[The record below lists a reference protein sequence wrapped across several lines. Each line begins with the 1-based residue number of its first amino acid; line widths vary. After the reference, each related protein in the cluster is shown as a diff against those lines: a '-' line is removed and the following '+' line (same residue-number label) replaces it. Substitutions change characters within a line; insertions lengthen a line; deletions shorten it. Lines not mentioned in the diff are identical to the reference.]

1 MLTVSFLTV
10 AKAPS
15 SMAVVDSRY
24 GGTLRVSTDSPFSNF
39 CIGQSTT
46 NSLGIIRS
54 VYDTLVERSA
64 DDELVPYLASSVI
77 PNSTR
82 TEWTITLRPGILY
95 HDGSS
100 LDAANVKLN
109 LDAIRGE
116 MWKKGGD
123 GTDPNLLHISY
134 SNVLDVVVVNELT
147 VKVILE
153 LSQVDFLETL
163 YAGGRAAMR
172 ASAQINDKLLCYNSA
187 IGTGPFTVVSKT
199 NDLVELDRNPNYW
212 RRDPNNGN
220 QLPYLDHITITT
232 VRDSS
237 LRSQSIVE
245 VNGAI
250 PVADLAFYRSREDSS
265 EIIRLRNNYP
275 QLTEFKSRNETLQ
288 SLYQN
293 VGLSGSPSRSKNARL
308 ALAYATDTTKILSDV
323 YHGLGEVPNSVMP
336 QRSQLYSPTNLIHYD
351 LIKAREY
358 VSRYKAETGL
368 DNLTITVGFE
378 TSVSDA
384 DLAQSLKTMWGQAGI
399 ILNDFVAENPI
410 IVSKIFRQNGSQ
422 FQVSKVGIGYG
433 SESGF
438 HTQFMRSNAYNPAT
452 INPVYTTGFGVGVSS
467 AFKTIMNISQHVNTE
482 IDLKL
487 LSARSEF
494 NPTLSSRKYREAI
507 AYYQDQAYEIP
518 LPHSFFTAFMNP
530 KVRGLGQNY
539 LSPGVAAKSWIPLGP
554 DLSTVYL
561 SSSSTKTINTVDNSN
576 FVGKGWIGANP
587 QGIALMDSSSAYVA
601 RTEEGEICLFSFAS
615 GTSSSCVDVGGKPVA
630 LVFNAAHSALYF
642 VDRADGRIRRLS
654 VPEGATSTLGQ
665 SSCLPSA
672 IAVYPS
678 ETSAFV
684 ACPNSNTVKKVDL
697 IRGVV
702 LVEIPVSNGPSGVA
716 LEPGGKAIWVSQ
728 SLANTVIRIEL
739 DQALV
744 SQNLTKDS
752 SRVVRLSNIAVSRSV
767 LETKNISVGSNP
779 SSLSLSSDGRF
790 LYVVNENDDTISRIE
805 TSTGTV
811 SNAIPAGEQPR
822 FLAVDTESNKA
833 YVANVYSNM
842 VGVVAL
848 PEIMPE
854 VRKEPAAKEP
864 ELQVPVSVAPPV
876 VTPAEKSPAID
887 ASSAIEPIVVAPQIG
902 TVSAPKPILLPP
914 NVTMKKS
921 ATAKS
926 VATYAKLSV
935 LSTSKVSL
943 KVVAS
948 SAKYCKV
955 SGATLKGLKAG
966 SCKVTVTVTP
976 KKGKATSKT
985 VTLKVTK

>member
-1 MLTVSFLTV
+1 MLTVSSLTV

-15 SMAVVDSRY
+15 SGAAVDSRY
-24 GGTLRVSTDSPFSNF
+24 GGTLRISSDSFFNNF
-39 CIGQSTT
+39 CIGTSTT

-64 DDELVPYLASSVI
+64 DDELVPYLASSVV
-77 PNSTR
+77 PNTTR
-82 TEWTITLRPGILY
+82 TEWTISLRPGILY
-95 HDGSS
+95 HDGTSF
-100 LDAANVKLN
+100 DATNVKLN
-109 LDAIRGE
+109 LDSIRGAK
-116 MWKKGGD
+116 WGTSGD
-123 GTDPNLLHISY
+123 GWVPHLIHLSY
-134 SNVLDVVVVNELT
+134 SNVLDVVVVDGLT
-147 VKVILE
+147 VKVVLE
-153 LSQVDFLETL
+153 LPQVDFLETL

-172 ASAQINDKLLCYNSA
+172 ATAQLNNRLFCYSSA
-187 IGTGPFTVVSKT
+187 IGTGPFMVVSKT
-199 NDLVELDRNPNYW
+199 NELVELDRNPNYW

-220 QLPYLDHITITT
+220 QLPYLDHISVAV

-237 LRSQSIVE
+237 LRSQSIVG
-245 VNGAI
+245 VSGAG
-250 PVADLAFYRSREDSS
+250 PTADLAFYRSREDST
-265 EIIRLRNNYP
+265 EIISLRKNYP
-275 QLTEFKSRNETLQ
+275 QLAEFKSRNETLQ
-288 SLYQN
+288 ALYQN
-293 VGLSGSPSRSKNARL
+293 VGLSGSPSQSKNARL

-323 YHGLGEVPNSVMP
+323 YNGLGEVPTSVMP
-336 QRSQLYSPTNLIHYD
+336 QRSQLYTPKNLIHYD
-351 LIKAREY
+351 FVKAREY

-368 DNLTITVGFE
+368 DNLSVTVGFE
-378 TSVSDA
+378 NTPSDT
-384 DLAQSLKTMWGQAGI
+384 DLAQALKTMWGQAGI
-399 ILNDFVAENPI
+399 ILNDFVAEPAI
-410 IVSKIFRQNGSQ
+410 IVSKTFRTGAQLGSQ

-438 HTQFMRSNAYNPAT
+438 HTQFMRSNAYNPNT
-452 INPVYTTGFGVGVSS
+452 INPVYTAGGGLVAYSQIYKS
-467 AFKTIMNISQHVNTE
+467 LMNVSQHGNSEVDT
-482 IDLKL
+482 KL
-487 LSARSEF
+487 LSAQSELKSA
-494 NPTLSSRKYREAI
+494 LSSKKYREAI

-539 LSPGVAAKSWIPLGP
+539 ISPGIAAKGWIPLGP

-561 SSSSTKTINTVDNSN
+561 SSSSTKTITTVNNSN

-630 LVFNAAHSALYF
+630 LVLNAAHSALYF

-654 VPEGATSTLGQ
+654 VPDGATSTLGQ

-678 ETSAFV
+678 ETAAFV
-684 ACPNSNTVKKVDL
+684 ACPDSNTVKKVDL
-697 IRGVV
+697 IRAVV
-702 LVEIPVSNGPSGVA
+702 LAEISVSNGPSGVVV
-716 LEPGGKAIWVSQ
+716 EPGGKAIWVSQ
-728 SLANTVIRIEL
+728 SLTNTVIRIEL
-739 DQALV
+739 DQTLV

-779 SSLSLSSDGRF
+779 SSLSISSDGRF

-822 FLAVDTESNKA
+822 FLAVDTESNNA

-842 VGVVAL
+842 IGVVAL
-848 PEIMPE
+848 PAITPE
-854 VRKEPAAKEP
+854 VKKNPVAKEP
-864 ELQVPVSVAPPV
+864 VSIVPFVVDPV
-876 VTPAEKSPAID
+876 EKTPAID
-887 ASSAIEPIVVAPQIG
+887 TPIAKEP
-902 TVSAPKPILLPP
+902 TVTVPITGNVSTTKPVWSPPK
-914 NVTMKKS
+914 VTMKKS

-926 VATYAKLSV
+926 IAIYAKLKL
-935 LSTSKVSL
+935 LSTSKISM
-943 KVVAS
+943 KVVS
-948 SAKYCKV
+948 TYAKYCKV
-955 SGATLKGLKAG
+955 SGTALKGLKAG